1 MSNEEPVAE
10 APKKSGPDPVRRI
23 TRVVLAVLL
32 VYLVFYVLADRRTP
46 HTDQGRVQA
55 LVTPIVPRVSGY
67 LTDVD
72 VRLHSI
78 VSTGDRMFAID
89 RRPYEI
95 AVLQA
100 EANLDAAGQ
109 QVGAQTASVSSAAA
123 QLGVAKAQ
131 LDRAQRNYERT
142 RTILENNPGAL
153 SQADKDRAETALD
166 QALER
171 VASAE
176 ANLKRSQEQLGA
188 EGPENAQIRVAVA
201 ALEKAQLDLA
211 FTEILAPDEG
221 IIESFNVAVGF
232 NAQAGQPL
240 ATFVSHRD
248 QWIVANMKEN
258 NLGNIEVG
266 DPVEFVL
273 DVAPGRVFEGHVRS
287 VGAGVKVGGGPT
299 SRGELPSVSGQS
311 GWLRDPQRFEVIV
324 GIDSPGAL
332 EYLRPGGQVDVV
344 VYTGDNALLNLI
356 ARIRMRLTGLISYV
370 R

>member
-1 MSNEEPVAE
+1 MSQEETKAE
-10 APKKSGPDPVRRI
+10 TPKEAAKDPVRRI
-23 TRVVLAVLL
+23 TRIVLVVLV
-32 VYLVFYVLADRRTP
+32 VYLALYVLAERRTP
-46 HTDQGRVQA
+46 YTDQARVQA

-67 LTDVD
+67 LTEVD

-78 VSTGDRMFAID
+78 VSAGDRMFAID

-109 QVGAQTASVSSAAA
+109 QVGAQTASVKSAAA

-142 RTILENNPGAL
+142 RSILESNPGAL

-176 ANLKRSQEQLGA
+176 ANLKRSQEQLGE
-188 EGPENAQIRVAVA
+188 EGPDNAQVRVAVA

-211 FTEILAPDEG
+211 FTDILAPDDG
-221 IIESFNVAVGF
+221 IIESFNVNVGF

-248 QWIVANMKEN
+248 QWIVANLKEN

-273 DVAPGRVFEGHVRS
+273 DVAPGRVFEGRVRS
-287 VGAGVKVGGGPT
+287 VGAGVNVGAGPT
-299 SRGELPSVSGQS
+299 NRGELPSVSGQNS
-311 GWLRDPQRFEVIV
+311 WLRDPQRFPVIIA
-324 GIDSPGAL
+324 IDSPGAL
-332 EYLRPGGQVDVV
+332 AELRPGGQADVV

-356 ARIRMRLTGLISYV
+356 ARIRIRLTGLVSYV